1 MMQDKWLEE
10 VSVLGRPIT
19 LQKRDKAQ
27 LRGITI
33 GDKLSYRF
41 YDGQY
46 HGVPLLFAEP
56 KGDVASPRSLAA
68 TAEYLYNRFQLP
80 VVYILPSCPAYER
93 QRLIDK
99 NVYFVVSDRFAHLPM
114 LVANERIRRTKSA
127 KRLSPVAQYLLL
139 YHLQMERLEGK
150 AARDIE
156 GTIPYSYTSI
166 ALGIT
171 CLADLN
177 LCVKDANSEKC
188 KTMHFLLPGAALWQK
203 AQAYLINPVAERI
216 YCDGFLSE
224 EHFPVCG
231 INALAGYTMLNPDP
245 ERMIA
250 MSTKQLRVFKES
262 GALVRPN
269 EFDGDVVIEAWKY
282 PPIVAGGFGA
292 ACVDKLS
299 LALSLRDDTDARV
312 EGEVERLIEGVEWKV

>member
-1 MMQDKWLEE
+1 MVQDKWLEE
-10 VSVLGRPIT
+10 VSILGRPIT
-19 LQKRDKAQ
+19 LRKRDKAQ
-27 LRGITI
+27 LQGIAI

-46 HGVPLLFAEP
+46 HGMPLLFAEP
-56 KGDVASPRSLAA
+56 KGDAVSPRLLAA
-68 TAEYLYNRFQLP
+68 TAEKLYNRFQLP

-99 NVYFVVSDRFAHLPM
+99 NVYFAVSDRFAHLPM
-114 LVANERIRRTKSA
+114 LVANERVRRTKPA

-139 YHLQMERLEGK
+139 YHLQVESLEGRT
-150 AARDIE
+150 ARNIE
-156 GTIPYSYTSI
+156 GRMPYSYASI

-171 CLADLN
+171 CLVDLN
-177 LCVKDANSEKC
+177 LCAKNANNGKSKA
-188 KTMHFLLPGAALWQK
+188 MRFPLSGAALWQE
-203 AQAYLINPVAERI
+203 AQSYLINPVAERM

-224 EHFPVCG
+224 EHFAICG
-231 INALAGYTMLNPDP
+231 INALAAYTILNPDP

-250 MSTKQLRVFKES
+250 MSTKQLRVFKKA

-282 PPIVAGGFGA
+282 PPVVGGGFGA

-312 EGEVERLIEGVEWKV
+312 EGEVERLIEGVEWKG

>member
-1 MMQDKWLEE
+1 MKQDKLLRE
-10 VSVLGRPIT
+10 VSVLGRPIM
-19 LQKRDKAQ
+19 LQKRNKVQ

-56 KGDVASPRSLAA
+56 KGDAASPRLLAA
-68 TAEYLYNRFQLP
+68 TAENLYNQFQLP

-99 NVYFVVSDRFAHLPM
+99 NVYFVVSDRFAYLPM
-114 LVANERIRRTKSA
+114 LVANERIRRA
-127 KRLSPVAQYLLL
+127 KPAKHLSPVAQYLLL
-139 YHLQMERLEGK
+139 YHLQVESLEGR

-156 GTIPYSYTSI
+156 GIIPYSYASI

-171 CLADLN
+171 CLVDLH
-177 LCVKDANSEKC
+177 LCVKDANNGKSKA
-188 KTMHFLLPGAALWQK
+188 MRFPLSGAALWK
-203 AQAYLINPVAERI
+203 EAQPYLINPVAERL
-216 YCDGFLSE
+216 YCDAFLSE

-231 INALAGYTMLNPDP
+231 INALAAYTMLNTDP

-250 MSTKQLRVFKES
+250 MSTKQLRAFKKA

-282 PPIVAGGFGA
+282 PPVVAGGFGA

-312 EGEVERLIEGVEWKV
+312 EGEVERLIEGVEWKD